1 MMHHLARA
9 VSGNCHGPPGATQEG
24 RVIMACQ
31 SKASAHVS
39 IAWSGACANGC
50 SVYSKLRLLRCHMAS
65 VGRPMHGT
73 EESMSAVQLIE
84 AVAPRTKTDVV
95 PLAERL
101 VVSPLHRVLRSLRKQ
116 MLSV

>member
-1 MMHHLARA
+1 MHHPARD
-9 VSGNCHGPPGATQEG
+9 VSGTCHGSPGATQEG

-39 IAWSGACANGC
+39 IAWSGARANGC
-50 SVYSKLRLLRCHMAS
+50 SVYSRLRLLRCHMAS
-65 VGRPMHGT
+65 VGRPMHGA
-73 EESMSAVQLIE
+73 EESMSGMQLIE
-84 AVAPRTKTDVV
+84 AAAPRTKTDVV

-101 VVSPLHRVLRSLRKQ
+101 AVSPLHRMLRSLRKW